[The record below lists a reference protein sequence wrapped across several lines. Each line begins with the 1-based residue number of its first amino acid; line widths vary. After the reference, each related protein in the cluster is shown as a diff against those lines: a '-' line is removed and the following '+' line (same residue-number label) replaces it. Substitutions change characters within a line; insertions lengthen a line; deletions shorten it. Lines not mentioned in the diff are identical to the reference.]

1 MPEEYEE
8 VEPKEAA
15 VEEEAANEAAVVE
28 EKADGDGSGDSS
40 QIGTGVGD
48 SLDEDEEKEEEES
61 AVDGGGGGLGGGG
74 GGGNL
79 DPISDP
85 IDGIDPDPVNDADGI
100 IRVRSPY
107 FIRSAEQTDPELSY
121 FQILVL
127 IRDGHKLVQGDC
139 DNINE
144 LITVNKRPIG
154 NETSVT
160 FDFTEIAKNYLEQN
174 YQSNLVTAAYYQSLW
189 VTITITARKSNDSII
204 GTTTNQKYL
213 IQEGYNLFEE
223 GVNYTEEK
231 LALITASCINHLKGE
246 NIVIPVNIQQVTSVK
261 FYSGSTLINTQNVND
276 SNESSEKIKYIT
288 QTNTDDEAINRVTF
302 NGPRFA
308 TSLTIDKIE
317 ECKYPIN
324 KIVFVNRWGAYEE
337 LFFFKKSTE
346 SLSSTKQE
354 FNGSIFKAKNVA
366 IAGNPCVETTTY
378 NQYSINSHSK
388 QSYNANATQS
398 ITLNS
403 GFVGECRNPSF
414 EELMVSEY
422 IWLINPRGI
431 IQPVNLKESSFAK
444 KTGLND
450 GLINYTMSFDISAK
464 LVNNIR

>member
-8 VEPKEAA
+8 Y
-15 VEEEAANEAAVVE
+15 EEEAAEEAGGEAGGE
-28 EKADGDGSGDSS
+28 EAP
-40 QIGTGVGD
+40 
-48 SLDEDEEKEEEES
+48 EEEET
-61 AVDGGGGGLGGGG
+61 AEAGGGSGA
-74 GGGNL
+74 
-79 DPISDP
+79 DPVDEGIDP
-85 IDGIDPDPVNDADGI
+85 IDSGSGSSSYEVV
-100 IRVRSPY
+100 RVRSPY
-107 FIRSAEQTDPELSY
+107 FIRTAEQTDPELSY
-121 FQILVL
+121 FEILL
-127 IRDGHKLVQGDC
+127 SIREGSSTTSEICKNLNV
-139 DNINE
+139 NI
-144 LITVNKRPIG
+144 LVNKRPIG

-174 YQSNLVTAAYYQSLW
+174 YQANLTLAAYYQSLW
-189 VTITITARKSNDSII
+189 VTMVITPRK
-204 GTTTNQKYL
+204 TNGEQLSGSEFKRFL

-246 NIVIPVNIQQVTSVK
+246 NIVIPVNVQQATSVN
-261 FYSGSTLINTQNVND
+261 FYSGSTLINTQVVTD
-276 SNESSEKIKYIT
+276 SNNSQDKIKYIT
-288 QTNTDDEAINRVTF
+288 KSNTDDEAINRVTI
-302 NGPRFA
+302 NGERSNK
-308 TSLTIDKIE
+308 TIIIDKIE
-317 ECKYPIN
+317 ECKYPVN

-346 SLSSTKQE
+346 SLSSTKKE
-354 FNGSIFKAKNVA
+354 FNASIFEARNVVLSPPEL
-366 IAGNPCVETTTY
+366 NTDPCVETITY
-378 NQYSINSHSK
+378 NQYSINSHSR

-422 IWLINPRGI
+422 IWLVNPQGI